1 MNNDRLLQA
10 IKTLKEKQD
19 KLTKDLESVSDSI
32 NTLTRE
38 FDKNTEL
45 NLQKLMIN
53 VSADLER
60 YSIIDG
66 QWCYNGKPVGTKAEG
81 VDGAQ
86 GPEGKPGK
94 DGKDGKPGKDG
105 KNGRDGKNGLDGK
118 PGKDGKDGI
127 DGKDGEAP
135 VIRIGKVESSEENGG
150 AKAILKRKKG
160 TNEYVLDLTLPRGPR
175 GFAGFDGKP
184 GKDGTLVFE
193 ELTDEQK
200 EELRGP
206 QGIPGEQGPEGK
218 PGKDGITP
226 DMSNYYNK
234 TEVNQLIN
242 DTLGDVA
249 DMLREV

>member
-1 MNNDRLLQA
+1 MNERILEA
-10 IKTLKEKQD
+10 IKTLKKHQDLLQDSLKEIND
-19 KLTKDLESVSDSI
+19 KLKKLEDYKDYNESTIDDIQKSMMDASLESG
-32 NTLTRE
+32 
-38 FDKNTEL
+38 
-45 NLQKLMIN
+45 
-53 VSADLER
+53 R

-66 QWCYNGKPVGTKAEG
+66 EWYYYGKPMGVKAIG
-81 VDGAQ
+81 IDGKDGKQ
-86 GPEGKPGK
+86 GLQGIPGK

-105 KNGRDGKNGLDGK
+105 KDGKPGKNGIDGKDGK
-118 PGKDGKDGI
+118 PGKDGI
-127 DGKDGEAP
+127 DGEAP

-206 QGIPGEQGPEGK
+206 QGPEGPQGE
-218 PGKDGITP
+218 PGKDGVTP
-226 DMSNYYNK
+226 DMSDYYNK
-234 TEVNQLIN
+234 SEIDNMIGDIEALLKEV
-242 DTLGDVA
+242 
-249 DMLREV
+249 